1 MRSTSLDAVALET
14 CVAAAVAA
22 PSLYNS
28 QPWRF
33 RLDPETV
40 TFHVRA
46 APAHG
51 LRFTDPEGRALHI
64 SVGACVLNLRVAL
77 EHFGWAP
84 VIRLL
89 PSPRDPTL
97 LATVN
102 PTESGAWETET
113 ADGELYAA
121 LWRRRSSRLPFSD
134 DPLPLWLRAELA
146 AAAEAEGA
154 SLVFPQAAETARLL
168 ELTAL
173 GERRNHADPD
183 RAAESRRW
191 VREDPYSASDTGVP
205 LEALGPQDARE
216 RLPMRDFTAQRHPE
230 RLPARS
236 FEKAPV
242 IALLTTEHDRRADW
256 LRAGQALER
265 VLLVATARG
274 LRTSLLH
281 QALEWPDLRAS
292 LSPTP
297 DHTGHAQI
305 LVRLG
310 HGPQGPATPR
320 RPAPRLLD

>member
-1 MRSTSLDAVALET
+1 MHSTSLDAAALET

-33 RLDPETV
+33 RLDPQTV

-46 APAHG
+46 APAQS
-51 LRFTDPEGRALHI
+51 LRFTDPEGRALHV
-64 SVGACVLNLRVAL
+64 SVGACVLNLRIAM
-77 EHFGWAP
+77 EHFGWTP
-84 VIRLL
+84 VTRLL
-89 PSPRDPTL
+89 PSPGDPSL
-97 LATVN
+97 LATVS
-102 PTESGAWETET
+102 PTESRTGEPEVAE
-113 ADGELYAA
+113 AELYAA
-121 LWRRRSSRLPFSD
+121 LWRRRSSRLPFSGE
-134 DPLPLWLRAELA
+134 PPTQRLRAELA
-146 AAAEAEGA
+146 AAAGAEGA
-154 SLVFPQAAETARLL
+154 ALFFPDAAETARMLA
-168 ELTAL
+168 LTAH
-173 GERRNHADPD
+173 GERRNHSDAD

-216 RLPMRDFTAQRHPE
+216 QLPMRDFTAQRHPE

-242 IALLTTEHDRRADW
+242 VALLTTEHDRRADW

-281 QALEWPDLRAS
+281 QALEWPDLRQA

-297 DHTGHAQI
+297 DHPGHAQI

-320 RPAPRLLD
+320 RTVEPLFD